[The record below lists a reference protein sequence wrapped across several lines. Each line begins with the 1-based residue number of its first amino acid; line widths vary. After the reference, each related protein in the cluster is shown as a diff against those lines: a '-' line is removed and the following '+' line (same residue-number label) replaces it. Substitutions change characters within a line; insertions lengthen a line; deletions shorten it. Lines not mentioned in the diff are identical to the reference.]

1 MKKSILFSM
10 LLMGAGAATGQTMGE
25 RLVGNWTVTQIAV
38 DENDNK
44 QLDKNE
50 QVNAASLGLY
60 FNLESNGTGEA
71 HLDMFGAAGD
81 KFSWSPENNGTEL
94 RFSGSGSAR
103 PLLMYSISA
112 ASNTMHVDKVSGSN
126 LQLSTTAGKTV
137 WITLKKK

>member
-1 MKKSILFSM
+1 MKKLIL
-10 LLMGAGAATGQTMGE
+10 LAIPVVGATVVNAQTMGE

-50 QVNAASLGLY
+50 QVNAASLGFY

-71 HLDMFGAAGD
+71 HLDMFGATGD
-81 KFSWSPENNGTEL
+81 RFSWSPENNGTEL
-94 RFSGSGSAR
+94 KFSGNGNAR
-103 PLLMYSISA
+103 PLLMYSINA
-112 ASNTMHVDKVSGSN
+112 ASNTMHVDKVSGNN
-126 LQLSTTAGKTV
+126 LQLSTTTGKTV